1 MSTVQGLP
9 SLRRRIQETLDVVV
23 TRDPSVRSRTEALLH
38 PTVLTLLGH
47 RTGNFL
53 YRHRRY
59 LTARLV
65 CTATKVLTGGID
77 IHPGAQIG
85 RRFFVDHGS
94 GVVVGE
100 TAVIG
105 DDVSLFHQVT
115 LGSFG
120 WWHEQEHDRKGARR
134 HPLLGNGV
142 TVGAGATLLGPITIS
157 DDALIGAMS
166 LVLSDVP
173 KGVHVRAPQ
182 SLVEH
187 GPASPAAADRVPAYP
202 ADADRVP
209 APHAAG
215 DRAPADGLPAPAP
228 PDNPRTDAQPPDRNG
243 SERTHES

>member
-1 MSTVQGLP
+1 MSRVRASP
-9 SLRRRIQETLDVVV
+9 SLRRRIGETLDVIVA
-23 TRDPSVRSRTEALLH
+23 RDPSVRSRAEALLH
-38 PTVLTLLGH
+38 PTVLTLLGY

-59 LTARLV
+59 LIARLV

-77 IHPGAQIG
+77 IHPGARIG

-120 WWHEQEHDRKGARR
+120 WWHEQEHARRGARR
-134 HPLLGNGV
+134 HPRLGNGV
-142 TVGAGATLLGPITIS
+142 TVGAGATLLGPITVS

-166 LVLSDVP
+166 LVLSDVA
-173 KGVHVRAPQ
+173 KGVHVRAPEA
-182 SLVEH
+182 V
-187 GPASPAAADRVPAYP
+187 
-202 ADADRVP
+202 
-209 APHAAG
+209 AG
-215 DRAPADGLPAPAP
+215 HAPALAPQ
-228 PDNPRTDAQPPDRNG
+228 DSPRTEPQPPHRNG

>member
-1 MSTVQGLP
+1 MSKVHASP
-9 SLRRRIQETLDVVV
+9 SLRQRIRETLDVIV

-38 PTVLTLLGH
+38 PTVLALLGH
-47 RTGNFL
+47 RTSHFL
-53 YRHRRY
+53 YRRGRH

-65 CTATKVLTGGID
+65 CTATKVLTGGIE
-77 IHPGAQIG
+77 IHPGARIG

-120 WWHEQEHDRKGARR
+120 WWHDQEQARPGTRR

-182 SLVEH
+182 ATIDH
-187 GPASPAAADRVPAYP
+187 VP
-202 ADADRVP
+202 RS
-209 APHAAG
+209 
-215 DRAPADGLPAPAP
+215 RA
-228 PDNPRTDAQPPDRNG
+228 RRDAQPPHRNG
-243 SERTHES
+243 SERTHEP

>member
-1 MSTVQGLP
+1 VSTVRDSR
-9 SLRRRIQETLDVVV
+9 SLRQRIRETLDVVV

-47 RTGNFL
+47 RTGNYL
-53 YRHRRY
+53 YRHGRY
-59 LTARLV
+59 TSARLV
-65 CTATKVLTGGID
+65 STATKVLTGGIE

-120 WWHEQEHDRKGARR
+120 WWHEQEHARPGARR
-134 HPLLGNGV
+134 HPRLGNGV

-166 LVLSDVP
+166 LVLGDVP
-173 KGVHVRAPQ
+173 KGGQVRAPQ
-182 SLVEH
+182 AVVDQV
-187 GPASPAAADRVPAYP
+187 PRPAAA
-202 ADADRVP
+202 
-209 APHAAG
+209 AAG
-215 DRAPADGLPAPAP
+215 PRAHE
-228 PDNPRTDAQPPDRNG
+228 QPPHRNG
-243 SERTHES
+243 SERTHEP

>member
-1 MSTVQGLP
+1 MSTVRASP
-9 SLRRRIQETLDVVV
+9 SLRQRIRETLDVIV

-47 RTGNFL
+47 RTGHFL

-59 LTARLV
+59 VTARLV
-65 CTATKVLTGGID
+65 CTATKVLTGGIE

-120 WWHEQEHDRKGARR
+120 WWREEDARHGTRR
-134 HPLLGNGV
+134 HPRLGNGV
-142 TVGAGATLLGPITIS
+142 TVGAGATLLGPITVS

-182 SLVEH
+182 AVIEQVPRSFT
-187 GPASPAAADRVPAYP
+187 AADRGPGTQGGAENVPAGRRP
-202 ADADRVP
+202 ARTP
-209 APHAAG
+209 S
-215 DRAPADGLPAPAP
+215 DG
-228 PDNPRTDAQPPDRNG
+228 PRTDVQPPHRNG

>member
-1 MSTVQGLP
+1 MRTLP
-9 SLRRRIQETLDVVV
+9 AWRRRIGETLDVIV

-38 PTVLTLLGH
+38 PTVLALVGH
-47 RTGNFL
+47 RTGSFL
-53 YRHRRY
+53 HRHGRC

-77 IHPGAQIG
+77 IHPGARIG

-115 LGSFG
+115 LGSVG
-120 WWHEQEHDRKGARR
+120 WWHEREHPGPGGRR
-134 HPLLGNGV
+134 HPVLGNGV
-142 TVGAGATLLGPITIS
+142 TVGAGATLLGPITIG

-166 LVLSDVP
+166 LVLGDVP

-182 SLVEH
+182 AVVAQH
-187 GPASPAAADRVPAYP
+187 
-202 ADADRVP
+202 
-209 APHAAG
+209 PH
-215 DRAPADGLPAPAP
+215 
-228 PDNPRTDAQPPDRNG
+228 RNG